1 MVPVTWELTVRSIE
15 NEVDERDLRVLSKK
29 KKIDERE
36 GYGRELANKGL
47 RVIFPDAAKWKYAL

>member
-29 KKIDERE
+29 KKKLMKE
-36 GYGRELANKGL
+36 KGM
-47 RVIFPDAAKWKYAL
+47 VGN

>member
-29 KKIDERE
+29 KLMKE
-36 GYGRELANKGL
+36 KGM
-47 RVIFPDAAKWKYAL
+47 VGN

>member
-47 RVIFPDAAKWKYAL
+47 RGIFPDAAK